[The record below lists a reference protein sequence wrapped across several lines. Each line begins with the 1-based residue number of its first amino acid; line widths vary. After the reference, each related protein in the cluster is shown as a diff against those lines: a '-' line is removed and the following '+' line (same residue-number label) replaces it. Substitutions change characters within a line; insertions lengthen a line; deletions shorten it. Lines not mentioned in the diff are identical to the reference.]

1 MHTVW
6 RLAVRQPL
14 WPLFH
19 QEDAMTVPSAAV
31 RSSLSPWWKVSAIT
45 AMVLGFAV
53 LILLT
58 VKAYQ
63 NAPPIPAQVVDPA
76 GAILF
81 TSDDV
86 AAGQQVF
93 LKHGLMDN
101 GTIWGHGGYLGPDF
115 SAQYLHDWALDVAD
129 HLAHERFSHSDAE
142 LTPEQQATIDGA
154 VAAELKQNRYD
165 PATGVLTLTASG
177 ADSFNRQIAKWAAY
191 FTAPAGNGGLT
202 AGAVSDPQE
211 LRQLTSFFAWTAWAS
226 SARRPGNA
234 YSYTN
239 NFPYDPLAGNRP
251 TGGALLYSAIS
262 VIFLLAGT
270 ALVLLAFGKFAYLGW
285 HSREALSPRAAMPA
299 TTEAQ
304 RGVLKFMAVAA
315 LLFFGQTLIGGATA
329 HYRADPGSFYGID
342 LAAYLPSNLLRT
354 WHLQLAIFWIATSY
368 VAGALFVAGTL
379 GRSEPAGQ
387 RRAID
392 LLFVAILIV
401 AVGSLLGEWA
411 GLLQWLGKLWFWFG
425 DQGWEF
431 LEIGRAWQ
439 VLLAIGLVF
448 WVFLLWR
455 NVGPVWRDPERGG
468 LVTFFLIAAAA
479 IPVFYLP
486 ALFFNGAT
494 HYTVVDTWRFWIIH
508 LWVEGFFE
516 LFVTVIV
523 AIIFYEL
530 GLVERLTALRA
541 IYLDVILVFGG
552 GLIGTGHHWYFTG
565 QTELNMAL
573 SSAFSALEVV
583 PLTLITLDAW
593 GFVTVTH
600 GDASGPARHKWTF
613 YFLMA
618 VGFWN
623 FTGAGIFGFLI
634 NMPIVS
640 YFEMGTNLTPNHGH
654 AAMMGVFGMLGVAL
668 MVFVLR
674 ETTDEAAWP
683 RLSRYVRCGFW
694 GLNIGLAMMV
704 VFSLFPSGVLQVRD
718 VLENGYWH
726 ARSLAYTGS
735 ALPRL
740 FEWMRLPGDLIFIL
754 FGALPILVAVGLGYL
769 SLWSGRH
776 GTPATRTSVA
786 E

>member
-1 MHTVW
+1 MKTAQL
-6 RLAVRQPL
+6 RPRREFEMATP
-14 WPLFH
+14 
-19 QEDAMTVPSAAV
+19 VPELE
-31 RSSLSPWWKVSAIT
+31 SLSQWWKASAGA
-45 AMVLGFAV
+45 AMLLGFAV
-53 LILLT
+53 LILIT
-58 VKAYQ
+58 VKAYE
-63 NAPPIPAQVVDPA
+63 NAPPIPARVVDPT
-76 GAILF
+76 GAVVF
-81 TSDDV
+81 TGDDV

-129 HLAHERFSHSDAE
+129 HLAHERFNQSYE
-142 LTPEQQATIDGA
+142 NLTQEQRAGVDGA
-154 VAAELKQNRYD
+154 VAADLKQNHYD
-165 PATGVLTLTASG
+165 PAAGVLAITQADV
-177 ADSFNRQIAKWAAY
+177 DSFNRQIEKWTNY
-191 FTAPAGNGGLT
+191 FMVPAGNGGLS
-202 AGAVSDPQE
+202 AGAVNDAAE
-211 LRQLTSFFAWTAWAS
+211 LRQLTAFFAWTAWAS
-226 SARRPGNA
+226 SAERPGHP

-239 NFPYDPLAGNRP
+239 NFPYDPLAGNLP
-251 TGGALLYSAIS
+251 TGAALLYSAIS

-270 ALVLLAFGKFAYLGW
+270 AVVLLAFGKFAYLGW
-285 HSREALSPRAAMPA
+285 HRRALPPPQPADLQTTDSQRA
-299 TTEAQ
+299 T
-304 RGVLKFMAVAA
+304 LKFMGVAA

-368 VAGALFVAGTL
+368 VAGALFIAGTL
-379 GRSEPAGQ
+379 GRHEPAGQ
-387 RRAID
+387 RPAIH
-392 LLFVAILIV
+392 LLFVAILVV

-411 GLLQWLGKLWFWFG
+411 GLLQWLGRAWFWFG

-431 LEIGRAWQ
+431 LEIGRVWQ
-439 VLLAIGLVF
+439 ILLAVGLIF
-448 WVFLLWR
+448 WFLLLWR
-455 NVGPVWRDPERGG
+455 NVAPLRRDPERGG
-468 LVTFFLIAAAA
+468 LITFFLIAALA

-516 LFVTVIV
+516 LFVTVMV

-530 GLVERLTALRA
+530 GLIERLTALRA

-593 GFVTVTH
+593 DFVTVTRNEA
-600 GDASGPARHKWTF
+600 GSPARHKWTF

-674 ETTDEAAWP
+674 ETTSDAAWP
-683 RLSRYVRCGFW
+683 RLARYIRCGFW

-704 VFSLFPSGVLQVRD
+704 ALSLFPSGILQVRD
-718 VLENGYWH
+718 VLNHGYWH
-726 ARSLAYTGS
+726 ARSLAYTGGD
-735 ALPRL
+735 LPRL
-740 FEWMRLPGDLIFIL
+740 FEWLRLPGDMVFIFL
-754 FGALPILVAVGLGYL
+754 GALPILIAVGLGYRG
-769 SLWSGRH
+769 LWVKPN
-776 GTPATRTSVA
+776 PAA
-786 E
+786 APPGLGALGAL